1 MMFGQFVSLI
11 QNKDRKR
18 ANKLRMGK
26 KCNKDFIE
34 SSIYATIVA
43 FFSYSFLT
51 VMPKGWSENGGKKYF

>member
-11 QNKDRKR
+11 QNKDRTR

-34 SSIYATIVA
+34 SSIYAIIVA
-43 FFSYSFLT
+43 FFSIAF
-51 VMPKGWSENGGKKYF
+51 